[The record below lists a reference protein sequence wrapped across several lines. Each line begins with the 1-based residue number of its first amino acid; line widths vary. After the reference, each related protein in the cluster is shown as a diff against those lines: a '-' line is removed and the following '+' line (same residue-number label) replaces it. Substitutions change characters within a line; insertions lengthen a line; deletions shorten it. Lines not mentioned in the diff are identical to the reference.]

1 MAQAWVGDMTGAQ
14 QSDVNIY
21 QSVITQT
28 YSNDGIIDLDGS
40 SRDLGAPQVGSARLT
55 VSLLTGTTPLL
66 DVKLQHRE
74 VETDSWIDVTDG
86 AFTQVADIAAEDPA
100 SEESLSVILHR
111 YVRVVSNFTNTITAS
126 TYNVKLSLKN

>member
-40 SRDLGAPQVGSARLT
+40 SRDLGSAQFGSARLT

-74 VETDSWIDVTDG
+74 LETDSWIDVTDG

-100 SEESLSVILHR
+100 SEESLIVVLHR
-111 YVRVVSNFTNTITAS
+111 YVRVVSNFTNTITAA